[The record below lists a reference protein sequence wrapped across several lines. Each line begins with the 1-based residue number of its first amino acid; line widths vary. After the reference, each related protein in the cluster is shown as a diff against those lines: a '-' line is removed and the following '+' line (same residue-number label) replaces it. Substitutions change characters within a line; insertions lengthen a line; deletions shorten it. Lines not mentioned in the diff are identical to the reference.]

1 MFTSS
6 QRVSTRIRR
15 GMVAFIV
22 ASFAF
27 VGGLTTPTGAVTSPA
42 SALSSSWLAAQVGP
56 DGQVNISGATQSIV
70 TQTMYVAQGLAATG
84 EHRDALAR
92 AMAFLSL
99 GTSIEEWVTNDG
111 SGGTVAPPGADLP
124 ERLASL
130 ILLANTTR
138 GNPRAFGVPAVDLV
152 ARAQAMYG
160 QSVPG
165 FYGYQ
170 EPWSSVQ
177 DQSLMVIALQTVG
190 APPPTAAVDWIVD
203 QQCMGG
209 TIPLSAVGGWQAF
222 RATTG
227 SDLDDCGAPD
237 PLNYTGADTNS
248 TAFALQAL
256 QLFGRTAAVTN
267 GINFLKGAQ
276 ATSGPNIGGFPWFTD
291 GEVDANSTGLVLQA
305 IVAVGQSPS
314 EWAVGG
320 SNPLAALQNFQ
331 LLSPAADAGA
341 FYASWNPGVPD
352 LLATYQAVW
361 GLTLTPFP
369 FPVLPEII
377 IGPEPVI
384 APTFTG

>member
-1 MFTSS
+1 MLTSS

-15 GMVAFIV
+15 GMVAFVV
-22 ASFAF
+22 ASFAI
-27 VGGLTTPTGAVTSPA
+27 VGGLSTPTGAVTSPA

-56 DGQVNISGATQSIV
+56 DGKVDISGATQSVV

-84 EHRDALAR
+84 EHREALAR

-152 ARAQAMYG
+152 ARAQSMYG

-177 DQSLMVIALQTVG
+177 DQSMMVIALQTVG

-203 QQCMGG
+203 QQCVDA
-209 TIPLSAVGGWQAF
+209 IPSSAVGGWQAF

-256 QLFGRTAAVTN
+256 QMFGRTAAVTN
-267 GINFLKGAQ
+267 GLTFLRGAQ
-276 ATSGPNIGGFPWFTD
+276 AISGPSIGGFPWFTG

-305 IVAVGQSPS
+305 IVAVGQNPS

-320 SNPLAALQNFQ
+320 SDPLTTLQTFQ

-361 GLTLTPFP
+361 GLTLTSFP

-377 IGPEPVI
+377 IDPEPVI